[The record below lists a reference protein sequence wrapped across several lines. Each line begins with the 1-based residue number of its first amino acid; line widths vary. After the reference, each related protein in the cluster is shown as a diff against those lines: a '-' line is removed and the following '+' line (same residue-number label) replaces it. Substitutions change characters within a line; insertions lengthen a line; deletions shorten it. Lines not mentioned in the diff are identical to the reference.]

1 MTKKERKA
9 LADNSK
15 YQIGDVI
22 QINIEKKGV
31 PGIKDLKPGKYRI
44 IDFRRSLM
52 RVEYHMVYE
61 FVSTRSNSSYK
72 FVFSQEF
79 IEPNSNKIDK
89 IEIRE

>member
-1 MTKKERKA
+1 
-9 LADNSK
+9 
-15 YQIGDVI
+15 
-22 QINIEKKGV
+22 
-31 PGIKDLKPGKYRI
+31 
-44 IDFRRSLM
+44 
-52 RVEYHMVYE
+52 MVYE